1 MNDNVRTETHYK
13 IAERQYDD
21 DDDDDDDDYNND
33 DDNIQWILK

>member
-1 MNDNVRTETHYK
+1 MNVRTETHYK
-13 IAERQYDD
+13 IAKRQYD